1 MSGLCVVFG
10 RVGWFG
16 FVVGFRRR
24 LSVVRQIGRPPCML
38 AATAVERLVRDPGLD
53 DGFKAH
59 QSDVAAPRT
68 RNVAQVY
75 GLSDY
80 DLSESDA
87 GSNTSECVQLRS
99 EKSAD
104 TAPFFRL
111 RPNAETRH
119 RRPCDDTDAVYH
131 RAGVRRILAVAE
143 RTVRK
148 WIRASVRTAYGF
160 ESEWRTH
167 GRTRQHSS
175 SGCVWALGRWRFLF
189 PADHRPLHF
198 ALCAIPLELDLFT
211 ANSVL
216 QMDRAGRPAVTAVAW
231 SSKSNRRFRH
241 RTTNTK
247 RTRGSQREISRG
259 SRLWRQQC
267 AAKSPA
273 APGCGSLASWCGADL
288 MPGTRPQSSNN
299 SSRCVARVAK
309 TDALCSRRRPE

>member
-1 MSGLCVVFG
+1 MPVQI
-10 RVGWFG
+10 
-16 FVVGFRRR
+16 
-24 LSVVRQIGRPPCML
+24 RQ
-38 AATAVERLVRDPGLD
+38 
-53 DGFKAH
+53 
-59 QSDVAAPRT
+59 
-68 RNVAQVY
+68 NVC
-75 GLSDY
+75 SCD
-80 DLSESDA
+80 
-87 GSNTSECVQLRS
+87 LRS
-99 EKSAD
+99 PQTQPLFS
-104 TAPFFRL
+104 RQ

-241 RTTNTK
+241 RATK
-247 RTRGSQREISRG
+247 QSVLGVHRERSHEAAGCGDSNALRSPQLPPRVWISRIVVWSESHAWYAATIVEHFITMCG
-259 SRLWRQQC
+259 ESRQDRCPLF
-267 AAKSPA
+267 SA
-273 APGCGSLASWCGADL
+273 APGMEDL
-288 MPGTRPQSSNN
+288 PARQSRSAQV
-299 SSRCVARVAK
+299 SGEVRES
-309 TDALCSRRRPE
+309 